1 MSLFFKVIGLL
12 EYTVEDGNLKFGA
25 VLIWL
30 SLLRAK
36 FGKSIARCTWKGC
49 CSQQLAWIILH
60 LRENFNVKLGS

>member
-36 FGKSIARCTWKGC
+36 FGKSIARCT
-49 CSQQLAWIILH
+49 
-60 LRENFNVKLGS
+60 